1 VSVIAVRDHRPL
13 PVHDPV
19 ESARHPHLD
28 ALQLNM
34 QIADEQKRWDDFLKT
49 KRPECGALPRD

>member
-1 VSVIAVRDHRPL
+1 
-13 PVHDPV
+13 
-19 ESARHPHLD
+19 
-28 ALQLNM
+28 M

>member
-1 VSVIAVRDHRPL
+1 MPTGNNHHCAS
-13 PVHDPV
+13 
-19 ESARHPHLD
+19 

-49 KRPECGALPRD
+49 KRPECGALARD